1 MSTRETRIRIET
13 LSVEGTGFD
22 EALFRRTLA
31 ERIGATKERR
41 ETIEATVADAAR
53 VASKGEQR

>member
-31 ERIGATKERR
+31 ERISATKEHR
-41 ETIEATVADAAR
+41 ETVEATVADAAR
-53 VASKGEQR
+53 AASKGERR

>member
-22 EALFRRTLA
+22 EALFRWTLA
-31 ERIGATKERR
+31 ERIGATKEHR
-41 ETIEATVADAAR
+41 ETVEATVADAAR
-53 VASKGEQR
+53 VASKGER